1 VRMLALATVAASATY
16 GIGRLVGASV
26 SL

>member
-1 VRMLALATVAASATY
+1 MLALATVAAGATY